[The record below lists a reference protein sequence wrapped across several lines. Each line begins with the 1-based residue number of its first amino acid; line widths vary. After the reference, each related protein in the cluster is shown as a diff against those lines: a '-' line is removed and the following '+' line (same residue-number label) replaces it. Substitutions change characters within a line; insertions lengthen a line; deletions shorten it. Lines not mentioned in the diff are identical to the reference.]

1 MAEICAILFALLKS
15 AANTGF
21 RGGVLCS
28 RTYLANT
35 SEFCHKVGKIH
46 NFGAKNW
53 RCFATAKNWKGNFFE
68 PTACSLHVTTMFNM
82 FYASLVLSLSRWGSL
97 GLTLMMI
104 WLNPY
109 HLLLMPFCWC
119 FFRFFAYG
127 RNGYSNYLQTI
138 QHKEIVICLCHSH
151 YITSK
156 TPGKSNFSSRTMHLV
171 TCPRL
176 GHGLSCTGCLSR
188 EQVLSS
194 IHSLP
199 LWFHLMNLI
208 AYFRVGASCLCKSHI
223 SMLPACPFSVSPSW
237 SSLSSIASI
246 LAFASS
252 IIEIQQSSQSLH
264 LA

>member
-1 MAEICAILFALLKS
+1 MHRHAQHWVLLDIRFDVHQLYLDKTFQIAII
-15 AANTGF
+15 
-21 RGGVLCS
+21 
-28 RTYLANT
+28 
-35 SEFCHKVGKIH
+35 HKIQHPH
-46 NFGAKNW
+46 NQ
-53 RCFATAKNWKGNFFE
+53 TQ
-68 PTACSLHVTTMFNM
+68 
-82 FYASLVLSLSRWGSL
+82 LSRPGPLEPRESSWRPPFRVSRDRIRLECGIFHKRGTSRKETRPKPRL
-97 GLTLMMI
+97 GR
-104 WLNPY
+104 
-109 HLLLMPFCWC
+109 LLRLPSHKAQHGTAVTRCLYLFDMA
-119 FFRFFAYG
+119 FF
-127 RNGYSNYLQTI
+127 
-138 QHKEIVICLCHSH
+138 
-151 YITSK
+151 
-156 TPGKSNFSSRTMHLV
+156 MHFM

-188 EQVLSS
+188 DQVLSS

-208 AYFRVGASCLCKSHI
+208 AYFRVDASCLCKSHI